1 MFLTFTTHQNVT
13 HRINQDKIVLISI
26 DHDLGKVVIET
37 DNRKSVTIMPTA
49 EAIDVK
55 DTLGVSL
62 SQYDSLLANISL
74 IR

>member
-13 HRINQDKIVLISI
+13 HRINTDKIALLSI
-26 DHDLGKVVIET
+26 DHDLGKVEIT
-37 DNRKSVTIMPTA
+37 MDFRKRITILPTA
-49 EAIDVK
+49 DAIDVK

-62 SQYDSLLANISL
+62 SQYDSLLANISF